1 MAIDNLSICIVR
13 IAIFVHYELNST
25 TRDLSIEVANLV
37 SILYIEQRLN
47 QNTKK
52 FISKLSAS
60 K

>member
-13 IAIFVHYELNST
+13 IAIFVHNELNST

-47 QNTKK
+47 QNKKK
-52 FISKLSAS
+52 FTSKLSAS